1 MNPYS
6 PSIVSGNS
14 TDTTNS
20 RDFLQQAVDHYPRLA
35 AFCFT
40 LALPFRESMADYR
53 SLILRF
59 HTEVWQRIGEY
70 SWQRQQA
77 RRHSPPTV
85 LRWLWESVSAPEC
98 KMLLLMNLDTLGV
111 WRDEVVQQEMYAVIR
126 DAWRTVT
133 GTDSNVT
140 SMVSFIIS
148 RTEGCSFARPF
159 SQLQTRVN
167 EMVSPVMMARTAVV
181 CP

>member
-70 SWQRQQA
+70 
-77 RRHSPPTV
+77 
-85 LRWLWESVSAPEC
+85 
-98 KMLLLMNLDTLGV
+98 
-111 WRDEVVQQEMYAVIR
+111 
-126 DAWRTVT
+126 
-133 GTDSNVT
+133 
-140 SMVSFIIS
+140 
-148 RTEGCSFARPF
+148 
-159 SQLQTRVN
+159 
-167 EMVSPVMMARTAVV
+167 
-181 CP
+181 